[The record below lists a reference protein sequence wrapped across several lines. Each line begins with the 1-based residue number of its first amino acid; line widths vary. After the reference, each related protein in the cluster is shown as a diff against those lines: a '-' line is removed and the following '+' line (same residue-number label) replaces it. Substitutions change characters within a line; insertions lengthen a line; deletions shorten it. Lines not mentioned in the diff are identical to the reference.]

1 MKVLSI
7 KQPWAHEIQKSL
19 PLGATVLDIGCCN
32 LWPWKRAQA
41 MHREDLKHSGVDYSA
56 PEVVPAGFDFRLT
69 DLNRDKLPFADD
81 TFDFVVAAHVIEHL
95 ERPVDFFADCVRV
108 CKPGGKVYI
117 ECPSERSLM
126 LPGFPFEHEKFYSTS
141 FFDDPTH
148 LGRPFSPQ
156 SFVRLAAYHG
166 CRTLRAGHDISWTCR
181 LLSPLA
187 VPFALIFRMGWLLE
201 HILWKSIGWASYVI
215 VEKPEHLRGAPAMTY
230 YIPITRT
237 DDWLRRLLVR
247 IKKPLN
253 FVDPAPA
260 PEAGC
265 VVSNETKTRKAT

>member
-1 MKVLSI
+1 
-7 KQPWAHEIQKSL
+7 
-19 PLGATVLDIGCCN
+19 
-32 LWPWKRAQA
+32 
-41 MHREDLKHSGVDYSA
+41 
-56 PEVVPAGFDFRLT
+56 
-69 DLNRDKLPFADD
+69 
-81 TFDFVVAAHVIEHL
+81 
-95 ERPVDFFADCVRV
+95 
-108 CKPGGKVYI
+108 
-117 ECPSERSLM
+117 
-126 LPGFPFEHEKFYSTS
+126 
-141 FFDDPTH
+141 
-148 LGRPFSPQ
+148 
-156 SFVRLAAYHG
+156 
-166 CRTLRAGHDISWTCR
+166 
-181 LLSPLA
+181 
-187 VPFALIFRMGWLLE
+187 MGWLLE